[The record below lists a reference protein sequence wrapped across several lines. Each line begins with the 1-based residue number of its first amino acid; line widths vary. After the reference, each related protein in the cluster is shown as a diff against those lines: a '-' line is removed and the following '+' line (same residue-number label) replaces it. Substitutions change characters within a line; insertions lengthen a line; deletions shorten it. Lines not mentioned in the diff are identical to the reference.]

1 MYKLL
6 EVGSNNRS
14 VMPLDVLGSARA
26 TIEEQVSLFN
36 LARKGLW
43 NLKTFLYME
52 SRFEILTCKL
62 GIPSKCMSSTC
73 TEYVPAL
80 CTHRPSL
87 LPIG

>member
-1 MYKLL
+1 M
-6 EVGSNNRS
+6 
-14 VMPLDVLGSARA
+14 
-26 TIEEQVSLFN
+26 SLFN
-36 LARKGLW
+36 VARKGLW
-43 NLKTFLYME
+43 NLKTVLYME